1 MAQET
6 LAIKQQENI
15 RNTVVL
21 GSTTKHIPAEF
32 DTEERKVEVL
42 KTLSPLFQ
50 CFMASDARSD
60 KVFDDFEQVVS
71 AILTSQSPHED
82 HEEWSDSDD
91 DFFSLHNTK
100 WRWTDEQWEKE
111 MAAESGLAESSGL
124 LVASSSSGDLRA
136 TTSGAASSSAGGQG
150 QLTRTKSTTI
160 SFRPMARRDNL
171 PRKVELNDSTLKQ
184 GALTKLGKV
193 KKNWQR
199 RHFML
204 TPHNLYYFKTATD
217 VRPVGVIPLDESV
230 TIRIDEEMVTKNF
243 CFQIGTKARTFFLYA
258 DNKKDMDSWL
268 DILNQRIASLRAGE
282 AADTAKPAP
291 SQSATKQGFLTKQ
304 GLLVKNW
311 KRRWFLLQN
320 HVLYYFSSPLTDQQ
334 ANQAKAISKAAGS
347 IPLDEFCD
355 VKPAPDCPKPFAF
368 QISTRDRTYY
378 AYADDSEQLD
388 EWISAIR
395 QSIVNYRA
403 EK

>member
-1 MAQET
+1 M
-6 LAIKQQENI
+6 
-15 RNTVVL
+15 L
-21 GSTTKHIPAEF
+21 GSSTKQIPVEF

-42 KTLSPLFQ
+42 KTLTPLFQ
-50 CFMASDARSD
+50 CFMASDARSE

-71 AILTSQSPHED
+71 AILTSQTPHEE
-82 HEEWSDSDD
+82 HEDWSDSDD

-111 MAAESGLAESSGL
+111 MAAEAASPSETSGL
-124 LVASSSSGDLRA
+124 LASGSSGDLRA
-136 TTSGAASSSAGGQG
+136 TSSGGSGNST
-150 QLTRTKSTTI
+150 LTRTKSSTI

-204 TPHNLYYFKTATD
+204 TPNNLYYFKTATD

-268 DILNQRIASLRAGE
+268 EILNQRIASLRAGE
-282 AADTAKPAP
+282 APDTSKPTP

-320 HVLYYFSSPLTDQQ
+320 HVLYYFSSPITEQQ

-355 VKPAPDCPKPFAF
+355 VKPAPDCPKPNAF
-368 QISTRDRTYY
+368 QITTRDRTYY
-378 AYADDSEQLD
+378 AYADDLEQLD